1 MALGEDRVVFQARKF
16 QVVEKRVPN
25 SPEPL
30 RHVIRHRGA
39 VAILAVLDD
48 DRLVFVKNYRIS
60 IDAELLEI
68 PAGTRE
74 PGESPLEAAIREL
87 KEETGYR
94 AGIWQQL
101 CEFYTSPGI
110 TDEKMTLFLAQSL
123 EPGEPQLAPDE
134 RLEPCLLT
142 LDEALAAIRS
152 GTIQDAKTLV
162 AVLTYQN
169 MMEKAHHKG

>member
-1 MALGEDRVVFQARKF
+1 MPLGDDEIVFHARKF
-16 QVVEKRVPN
+16 QVVQKRIPN
-25 SPEPL
+25 SPEPV
-30 RHVIRHRGA
+30 RYVIRHPGA
-39 VAILAVLDD
+39 VAILAVSDD
-48 DRLVFVKNYRIS
+48 GRLVFVRNYRVT
-60 IDAELLEI
+60 IDVELLEI

-74 PGESPLEAAIREL
+74 PGESPQETAIREL

-94 AGIWQQL
+94 AGIWRQL

-134 RLEPCLLT
+134 HLEPCLLT
-142 LDEALAAIRS
+142 LDEALAAIRD

-169 MMEKAHHKG
+169 TVRENRHK